1 MNINLKKIVPFLLAI
16 IGFIIVSLAYFS
28 PVLQGKK
35 IVQSDIVQYIGMAKQ
50 QIDIREQTGKEMYW
64 NDHAFAGMPTYQLG
78 AKYPHNYIKKLDLF
92 LRFLPRP
99 ADYLF
104 LYFISF
110 FILLLYLKV
119 KPLLAFFGSLAF
131 GFSTYLIIIIGV
143 GHNAKAHAIGYMPL
157 VLSGFLLVYAKK
169 YIKGGLLFCIA
180 MALELVANHFQM
192 TYYLMLLLL
201 VIAIVYLKEAIVNKT
216 ISAYIKSSATII
228 VGLLLAIA
236 LNATSI
242 LATQEYAKFSTRSKS
257 EISITPEGEQVIRKG
272 LDKDYILSYSYGFA
286 ETFNLLIPRF
296 MGGSSAENAGKD
308 AAIVKELVRM
318 GYPLKEARG
327 VAKNAPTYW
336 GEQPIVGAPAYIG
349 AGIIFLFVLGLFLI
363 EHKLKWWVVSG
374 STLALLLSWGSNMEW
389 FSDLFINYFPFYNKF
404 RAITSIQVIIEL
416 CLPIMAIWTLHSFY
430 SGDHSKVVKRQAL
443 LKSTVITGG
452 ILLVF
457 VLFKKTL
464 FSFSTSN
471 DEQLIQSAGMRFVSA
486 LREDR
491 VRMFTSDTLR
501 SLFFVLAVAGVLFAF
516 LKEKISMKLS
526 IIITGLLLV
535 FDLVSVDWRYVN
547 TSDFAPKI
555 AMEKPFSATVADK
568 QILKDTSHYRVYD
581 LTGSP
586 FNSAR
591 ASYFHNAV
599 GGYHGAKPARI
610 QDLFDFYIAKGE
622 QSILDMLNVK
632 YFIFDDKEGPK
643 VQQNPKALGNAWF
656 IEDLK
661 KVNSANDE
669 ILGLKTLDL
678 AKSAI
683 VNEKNG
689 IEFNKFD
696 VDSLATIKLISQ
708 QPNRLV
714 YNSQNNNKGFGVFS
728 EMYYK
733 NGWKA
738 YVNEVETPI
747 YKTNYAL
754 RGIELPKGKHKI
766 EFIFEP
772 QVIKTGS
779 SISLIATLIFII
791 LLGLG
796 IWKINK
802 QDSEL
807 GH

>member
-1 MNINLKKIVPFLLAI
+1 MNINLKKIVPLLIAI
-16 IGFIIVSLAYFS
+16 IGFVLVSLTYFS

-35 IVQSDIVQYIGMAKQ
+35 IVQSDIIQYIGMAKQ
-50 QIDIREQTGKEMYW
+50 QLDIREQTGKEMYW
-64 NDHAFAGMPTYQLG
+64 NDHAFGGMPTYQLG

-104 LYFISF
+104 LYFVGF
-110 FILLLYLKV
+110 FILLLCLKV

-169 YIKGGLLFCIA
+169 YIKGGLLFCVA

-201 VIAIVYLKEAIVNKT
+201 VIAIVYLKDAIVNKT
-216 ISAYIKSSATII
+216 ISEYVKSSGILIA
-228 VGLLLAIA
+228 GLLLAVA

-257 EISITPEGEQVIRKG
+257 EISITPEGEQAERKG
-272 LDKDYILSYSYGFA
+272 LDKDYILSYSYGFT

-318 GYPLKEARG
+318 GYPLKEARD

-349 AGIIFLFVLGLFLI
+349 AGVIFLFVLGLFLI

-374 STLALLLSWGSNMEW
+374 SILALFLSWGSNMEW
-389 FSDLFINYFPFYNKF
+389 FSDLFINFFPLYNKF
-404 RAITSIQVIIEL
+404 RAVTSIQVIIEL
-416 CLPIMAIWTLHSFY
+416 CLPIMAIWTLHIFFTGS
-430 SGDHSKVVKRQAL
+430 HSKVVKQQAL
-443 LKSTVITGG
+443 LKATAIIGG
-452 ILLVF
+452 LLLVF
-457 VLFKKTL
+457 VVFKKTL

-491 VRMFTSDTLR
+491 VRMLTSDTLR
-501 SLFFVLAVAGVLFAF
+501 SLFFILAIAGVLYAF
-516 LKEKISMKLS
+516 TKEKLSKKICIIS
-526 IIITGLLLV
+526 IGVLLV
-535 FDLVSVDWRYVN
+535 VDLAMVDWRYVN
-547 TSDFAPKI
+547 TSDFAPKTV
-555 AMEKPFSATVADK
+555 MDKPFSPTEADK

-591 ASYFHNAV
+591 ASYFHNAI
-599 GGYHGAKPARI
+599 GGYHGAKPAKI
-610 QDLFDFYIAKGE
+610 QDLFDFYISKGE

-632 YFIFDDKEGPK
+632 YFIFDDKEKGTQ
-643 VQQNPKALGNAWF
+643 VQQNPMALGNAWF
-656 IEDLK
+656 VQNIK
-661 KVNSANDE
+661 KVASANDE
-669 ILGLKTLDL
+669 ILGLKKLDV
-678 AKSAI
+678 AKTAI
-683 VNEKNG
+683 VNEKLA
-689 IEFNKFD
+689 IKTSKFV
-696 VDSLATIKLISQ
+696 VDSLSTIQLTSQ
-708 QPNRLV
+708 HPDQLV
-714 YNSQNNNKGFGVFS
+714 YHSENINKGFAVFS

-738 YVNEVETPI
+738 YIDGAETPI

-754 RGIELPKGKHKI
+754 RGIKLPEGKHKI
-766 EFIFEP
+766 EFTFKP
-772 QVIKTGS
+772 QVVKIGS
-779 SISLIATLIFII
+779 RITLAATLLFVV
-791 LLGLG
+791 LLALG
-796 IWKINK
+796 FWKLNK
-802 QDSEL
+802 REQI
-807 GH
+807 